1 MILKFDALVIGS
13 GIAGLSFALKA
24 ARFGQVGLI
33 AKRSLTDTNTN
44 LAQGGIA
51 AVLGQDDLLE
61 FHVKD
66 TLASGAGL
74 SHLDTVEAVVEA
86 GPRMIQELK
95 EIGVPFTAQ
104 VDHPDSPELGREGGH
119 SHRRIIHAKDMTGQ
133 TVQKVLV
140 EKALANPNITIF
152 DHFLALD
159 LLQEKDPQGQMRVT
173 GAWVLNV
180 EKGEVSYLIAKVTVM
195 ATGGSGKVY
204 LYTTNPDGASGDGLA
219 MGWRAG
225 ADVANMEF
233 VQFHP
238 TCLFHPQLHN
248 FLISEAVRG
257 EGGRLINSE
266 GQPIMSNHPLG
277 DLARRDEVAM
287 AIDTEMKRSGAD
299 NVFLDISHRSPDFI
313 IDRFPK
319 IYATCLSLGLD
330 ITKEPI
336 PVVPAAHYQCG
347 GLLVDL
353 NGRTTRPGLYAI
365 GEVAATGLHG
375 ANRLASNSL
384 LEALVMADRAALA
397 AKEEI
402 LALDYPKLTEP
413 YSPWPGGRLGTAPA
427 EAVLITQSWD
437 EIRRF
442 MWNYVGIV
450 RSDQRL
456 TMAAKRLA
464 LVKGEIDEFFRNFE
478 VDGDLVEVRNIAVV
492 ADLIIRSASLRKE
505 SRGLHFSLSW
515 PLKDDAHFLKDTVL
529 TNSEPLLFPG
539 LVA

>member
-1 MILKFDALVIGS
+1 MILKFDYLVIGS
-13 GIAGLSFALKA
+13 GVAGLSFALKA
-24 ARFGQVGLI
+24 AKSGQVGLL
-33 AKRSLTDTNTN
+33 AKRGLTDTNTN

-51 AVLGQDDLLE
+51 AVMGEDDLLE

-66 TLASGAGL
+66 TLASGGGL
-74 SHLDTVEAVVEA
+74 CRLDAVQAVVEA

-95 EIGVPFTAQ
+95 AMGVPFTAQ
-104 VDHPDSPELGREGGH
+104 VDHPDLPELGREGGH

-133 TVQKVLV
+133 TVQKTLI
-140 EKALANPNITIF
+140 EKTLENPNIKVF
-152 DHFLALD
+152 DYYLALD
-159 LLQEKDPQGQMRVT
+159 LLQEKDERGQMRVT
-173 GAWVLNV
+173 GAWVLDVKN
-180 EKGEVSYLIAKVTVM
+180 GEVCAMVAKTTVM

-225 ADVANMEF
+225 ADVANLEF

-248 FLISEAVRG
+248 FLVSEAVRG
-257 EGGRLINSE
+257 EGGRLITAE
-266 GQPIMSNHPLG
+266 GQPVMKDHPLG
-277 DLARRDEVAM
+277 DLACRDVVAL

-299 NVFLDISHRSPDFI
+299 CVFLDITHRPADFVR
-313 IDRFPK
+313 DRFPK
-319 IYATCLSLGLD
+319 IYSTCLSLGLD
-330 ITKEPI
+330 ITAQPI

-353 NGRTTRPGLYAI
+353 NGRTNRPGLYAV

-384 LEALVMADRAALA
+384 LEALVMADRAAETA
-397 AKEEI
+397 ISEAKSI
-402 LALDYPKLTEP
+402 GYPRLTEP
-413 YSPWPGGRLGTAPA
+413 YSPWPGGRLGHAPA

-456 TMAAKRLA
+456 AMAANRLA

-478 VDGDLVEVRNIAVV
+478 VDADLVEVRNIAVV
-492 ADLIIRSASLRKE
+492 ADLIIRSASSRRE
-505 SRGLHFSLSW
+505 SRGLHFSLTW
-515 PLKDDAHFLKDTVL
+515 PDKDDANFRRDTILK
-529 TNSEPLLFPG
+529 NAEPLLFSG
-539 LVA
+539 LAA

>member
-1 MILKFDALVIGS
+1 MIYNFDYLVIGS

-24 ARFGQVGLI
+24 ANFGTVGI
-33 AKRSLTDTNTN
+33 VAKRGLTDTNTN

-51 AVLGQDDLLE
+51 AVMGQDDLLE
-61 FHVKD
+61 YHVED
-66 TLASGAGL
+66 TLLSGGGL
-74 SHLDTVEAVVEA
+74 SRLETVKAVVEA
-86 GPRMIQELK
+86 GPRMIQELRTL
-95 EIGVPFTAQ
+95 GVPFTAQ
-104 VDHPDSPELGREGGH
+104 VDHPDQPELGREGGH
-119 SHRRIIHAKDMTGQ
+119 SHRRIIHSKDMTGQ
-133 TVQKVLV
+133 TVQKVLG
-140 EKALANPNITIF
+140 EKALEHRNIRVF

-159 LLQEKDPQGQMRVT
+159 LLTEKHQDQTRAT
-173 GAWVLNV
+173 GAWVLDINNS
-180 EKGEVSYLIAKVTVM
+180 EVVAMTAKVVVL

-225 ADVANMEF
+225 ADVANLEF

-238 TCLFHPQLHN
+238 TCLFHPLLHN

-257 EGGRLINSE
+257 EGGRLINAE
-266 GQPIMSNHPLG
+266 GQPIMKDHPQG
-277 DLARRDEVAM
+277 DLACRDVVAL
-287 AIDTEMKRSGAD
+287 AIDTEMKKSGAD
-299 NVFLDISHRSPDFI
+299 NVFLDITHRPADFVK
-313 IDRFPK
+313 DRFPK
-319 IYATCLSLGLD
+319 IYSTCLSLGLD
-330 ITKEPI
+330 ITKQPI

-353 NGRTTRPGLYAI
+353 DGRTTRPGLYAI
-365 GEVAATGLHG
+365 GEVACTGLHG

-384 LEALVMADRAALA
+384 LEALVMADRAARA
-397 AKEEI
+397 AEAEVKTI
-402 LALDYPKLTEP
+402 SQPALTEP
-413 YSPWPGGRLGTAPA
+413 VSPWPSGKLGHAPA

-456 TMAAKRLA
+456 SMAANRLA
-464 LVKGEIDEFFRNFE
+464 LVINEIDDFFRNFE

-492 ADLIIRSASLRKE
+492 ADLIIRSAMLRKE

-515 PLKDDAHFLKDTVL
+515 PKQDDINFKHDTILK
-529 TNSEPLLFPG
+529 NPEPSLFPG
-539 LVA
+539 LKS